1 MSTKHGVS
9 VACRNVVVRSAI
21 GITTNQEIFVKCI
34 SDLIPDGVFV
44 ISDALH
50 GIELSGGSSQDV
62 ESLSLPSEVGELVV
76 SIELGPDLFDH
87 GSPHVPI
94 GALSVEDQTSIVVG

>member
-9 VACRNVVVRSAI
+9 VVCRNVVVRSAI
-21 GITTNQEIFVKCI
+21 GITTNQEILFKCV

-44 ISDALH
+44 IADALH
-50 GIELSGGSSQDV
+50 GVELGRGSSQDV
-62 ESLSLPSEVGELVV
+62 ESLSLPSEVDEFVV
-76 SIELGPDLFDH
+76 SIELGPDFFDH
-87 GSPHVPI
+87 GSPHVTI